1 MKSRFERSAYLLGE
15 GAMEKLK
22 NATVAV
28 FGVGGVGSYAAEAL
42 ARTGIGKLVLVD
54 YDIIDVTNINRQVH
68 ATDSTVGLPKV
79 DAMKKRLLEINPDLQ
94 VVVLK
99 EKYSVE
105 TRQKLL
111 VDDYDYII
119 DAIDMISSK
128 IDLIVSAKSM
138 GIPIV
143 SSMGAGNKLNP
154 TDFKVADIYD
164 TKICP
169 LARVIRQ
176 ELRKRGIENLKV
188 VYSEEEPLK
197 VNLGEKDRR
206 KAVPG
211 SVGFVPPVVGLI
223 IASEVIKDIVGQEER
238 RSGSNRICNKE
249 GR

>member
-15 GAMEKLK
+15 DAMRKL
-22 NATVAV
+22 NRATVAV

-54 YDIIDVTNINRQVH
+54 YDIIDITNINRQVH
-68 ATDSTVGLPKV
+68 ATTGTVGLPKV
-79 DAMKKRLLEINPDLQ
+79 DVMKKRLLEINPDLQ
-94 VVVLK
+94 IVVFN
-99 EKYSVE
+99 EKYSAD
-105 TRQKLL
+105 TREKLISGE
-111 VDDYDYII
+111 YDYIV

-128 IDLIVSAKSM
+128 IDLIFSAKSK
-138 GIPIV
+138 GIPII

-169 LARVIRQ
+169 LARVMRQ
-176 ELRKRGIENLKV
+176 ELRKRGIESLKV
-188 VYSEEEPLK
+188 VYSEEDPLK
-197 VNLGEKDRR
+197 VNLGEKNRR

-223 IASEVIKDIVGQEER
+223 IASEVIKDIAGQEER
-238 RSGSNRICNKE
+238 
-249 GR
+249 